1 MTIIFDA
8 TETFMRASGQLD
20 VIGMPL
26 DYNDPEREL
35 RRELAREEYR
45 EYRDGE
51 VANNRAEIADG
62 CADQIVIALG
72 TMFKYFGPE
81 LTRLILDEVG
91 NSNLSKVLEDGTVLK
106 RSDGKVLKPEGYLAP
121 RIAEIIEEWDEAHTV
136 RPPEPRLVDPPLT
149 DRERHQKTLREYLY

>member
-8 TETFMRASGQLD
+8 TEKFMRAAGQLD
-20 VIGMPL
+20 VIGMPA

-35 RRELAREEYR
+35 RRELAKEEYK

-72 TMFKYFGPE
+72 TLFKYFGPE
-81 LTRLILDEVG
+81 LSRLILDEVG

-106 RSDGKVLKPEGYLAP
+106 RADGKVLKPEGYLAP
-121 RIAEIIEEWDEAHTV
+121 RIAEIIEEWDEAHRV
-136 RPPEPRLVDPPLT
+136 PAPEARLVDRPLT